1 MHTEVQ
7 GPGNDLP
14 ANITSI
20 DEPPA
25 QAVRQARTRKKLPV
39 VNKDFQL
46 ERFNWHRLRR
56 IIHALCFVI
65 FVSLPFFNV
74 IRFDIPR
81 QRFYFAGFE
90 LWINEF
96 AIVFFSLMFLLFV
109 ITAASMLFG
118 RVYCGYLCPQM
129 IFSEA
134 SINLEERVKTLVNKY
149 FAKQS
154 LGVRHWL
161 NNIAVYSVL
170 GVASVFL
177 AFVFISYFVEPR
189 DLFGRLISLDVV
201 TAGGIAGAVVTMI
214 TFADFAFLRQRFCT
228 TVCPYGYL
236 QGILG
241 DNNTLVVH
249 YRDPEEICVECKK
262 CIRVC
267 HMGIDIRT
275 SPYQIECIHCGEC
288 VDACKLIMGKFGKD
302 TLIHYA
308 WGEKGELLGDDR
320 APWYRRIGLRDA
332 KRIAVIAIIL
342 VYGTSLGIAFSM
354 RHSVLVRVS
363 PDRSTLFRKGD
374 DGRIYNR
381 FRLNLA
387 NRGRTDATVTISING
402 LPDTSLSLP
411 SNDIAVKAGESI
423 ETEFE
428 ISVPAGSLSQ
438 QVNHFTIDSIAAP
451 EATRD
456 SFEQTFIMP
465 LENKTK

>member
-1 MHTEVQ
+1 MHAENQSPGGDSPAVLTSDS
-7 GPGNDLP
+7 GPLAKADRP
-14 ANITSI
+14 AR
-20 DEPPA
+20 A
-25 QAVRQARTRKKLPV
+25 RKKLPV

-46 ERFNWHRLRR
+46 EKYNWHRLRR
-56 IIHALCFVI
+56 IIHALCFIV

-134 SINLEERVKTLVNKY
+134 SINLEEKVKTLVNKY

-154 LGVRHWL
+154 LRVRHWL
-161 NNIAVYSVL
+161 NNVAVYFVL
-170 GVASVFL
+170 GTASVFL

-201 TAGGIAGAVVTMI
+201 TAGGIAGVVVTII
-214 TFADFAFLRQRFCT
+214 TFVDFAFLRQRFCT

-308 WGEKGELLGDDR
+308 WGEKGELLGDER

-363 PDRSTLFRKGD
+363 PDRSTLYRKGD
-374 DGRIYNR
+374 DQRIYNR

-387 NRGRTDATVTISING
+387 NRGRQDSVVSIVING
-402 LPDTSLSLP
+402 LPDASISIP
-411 SNDIAVKAGESI
+411 SNEIAVKSGESI

-438 QVNHFTIDSIAAP
+438 QVNHFTIDSVAAP

-456 SFEQTFIMP
+456 LFEQTFIMP

>member
-1 MHTEVQ
+1 MHAESH
-7 GPGNDLP
+7 GPENDLP
-14 ANITSI
+14 AAVATIN
-20 DEPPA
+20 EPPA
-25 QAVRQARTRKKLPV
+25 QAARPARTRKKLPV

-46 ERFNWHRLRR
+46 ETYSWHRLRR
-56 IIHALCFVI
+56 IIHAVCFVT
-65 FVSLPFFNV
+65 FVLLPFFNV

-81 QRFYFAGFE
+81 QRFYFVGFE

-134 SINLEERVKTLVNKY
+134 SINLEERIKTFVNKY

-154 LGVRHWL
+154 LSVRHWL

-170 GVASVFL
+170 GIASVFL

-189 DLFGRLISLDVV
+189 DLFGRLISFDVV
-201 TAGGIAGAVVTMI
+201 TAGGIAGAAVTII
-214 TFADFAFLRQRFCT
+214 TFVDFAFLRQRFCT

-249 YRDPEEICVECKK
+249 YRDPEELCVECKK

-308 WGEKGELLGDDR
+308 WGEKGELLGDGR

-342 VYGTSLGIAFSM
+342 VYGTSLAIAFSM

-374 DGRIYNR
+374 DERIYNR

-387 NRGRTDATVTISING
+387 NRSRTDAAVTISING
-402 LPDTSLSLP
+402 LPDAVTTIP
-411 SNDIAVKAGESI
+411 TNEIAIKAGESI

-438 QVNHFTIDSIAAP
+438 QVNHFTIDSVASP

-456 SFEQTFIMP
+456 TFEQTFIMP
-465 LENKTK
+465 LEKITK

>member
-7 GPGNDLP
+7 EPGNDLP
-14 ANITSI
+14 VTVSSS
-20 DEPPA
+20 DEPSA
-25 QAVRQARTRKKLPV
+25 QAARPARTRKKLPV

-46 ERFNWHRLRR
+46 EKFNWHRLRR
-56 IIHALCFVI
+56 IIHALCFII

-170 GVASVFL
+170 GLASVFL

-189 DLFGRLISLDVV
+189 DLFGRLISFDVV

-228 TVCPYGYL
+228 TV
-236 QGILG
+236 
-241 DNNTLVVH
+241 
-249 YRDPEEICVECKK
+249 
-262 CIRVC
+262 
-267 HMGIDIRT
+267 
-275 SPYQIECIHCGEC
+275 
-288 VDACKLIMGKFGKD
+288 
-302 TLIHYA
+302 
-308 WGEKGELLGDDR
+308 
-320 APWYRRIGLRDA
+320 
-332 KRIAVIAIIL
+332 
-342 VYGTSLGIAFSM
+342 
-354 RHSVLVRVS
+354 
-363 PDRSTLFRKGD
+363 
-374 DGRIYNR
+374 
-381 FRLNLA
+381 
-387 NRGRTDATVTISING
+387 
-402 LPDTSLSLP
+402 
-411 SNDIAVKAGESI
+411 
-423 ETEFE
+423 
-428 ISVPAGSLSQ
+428 
-438 QVNHFTIDSIAAP
+438 
-451 EATRD
+451 
-456 SFEQTFIMP
+456 
-465 LENKTK
+465 